1 MGAAI
6 EVHKE
11 LGAGFLESVYQE
23 AFELELQSSKI
34 PYQREAL
41 LNIQYK
47 GQMLKKRYAADF
59 VCFNKIVVELKALS
73 EMTSVHE
80 AQVLNYLKTSGLR
93 LGLLI
98 NFGSNSLKYK
108 RLVL

>member
-1 MGAAI
+1 
-6 EVHKE
+6 
-11 LGAGFLESVYQE
+11 
-23 AFELELQSSKI
+23 
-34 PYQREAL
+34 
-41 LNIQYK
+41 
-47 GQMLKKRYAADF
+47 MLKKRYAADF